1 MRILGLIFFVLFAH
15 SSFGQINFF
24 KLYSE
29 PGDDYGEGIVQL
41 EDSSYV
47 ITGSSSSF
55 FGDGSEAFLL
65 KIDSLGNYL
74 WSNNYGGLETDV
86 GRRVLYKKN
95 VGFYIA
101 GYTNSYGNGGYD
113 FYLVKTDEAG
123 NFEWE
128 KTYGD
133 FGWERVYDAV
143 LTADTGVLMVGETNS
158 TMNNNKDM
166 YLVRTDQN
174 GDTLW
179 TKQIGTNFDDKLTS
193 IHTLDD
199 STYYVAGSM
208 YSADSSV
215 IKGCVMK
222 IHDNG
227 TVYWTKTYG
236 YKGNTFINDIHIIN
250 SEIVGVGYTDKYHPS
265 KLYEFY
271 FRLNLDGNVVLENY
285 SGSSGERIA
294 LAVVPFETP
303 NKYYISYSLADMWSF
318 PDGFN
323 DIAIARFDDSLHWE
337 QTVATIAHYEPD
349 FLNQLIPT
357 SDGGAIGIGGTNS
370 LQLGYH
376 HVCVVK
382 IGPNDTYPYC
392 AAPHTINQLVGVD
405 DIIDAD
411 VLGIEIFPNPAS
423 DILTIQSDLG
433 STMDVEILNSFGQV
447 VLMESLSEFTNDMD
461 VSQLAS
467 GIYFVKVLVDGKV
480 GVQKIIIE

>member
-1 MRILGLIFFVLFAH
+1 MPILRILFFVLLAN
-15 SSFGQINFF
+15 SSFAQINFF
-24 KLYSE
+24 HLYSDN
-29 PGDDYGEGIVQL
+29 GDDYGEGIVQL

-55 FGDGSEAFLL
+55 FGTGSEAFLL
-65 KIDSLGNYL
+65 KVDSLGIYK
-74 WSNNYGGLETDV
+74 WSNHYGGQESDV
-86 GRRVLYKKN
+86 GRRVLYKQN

-113 FYLVKTDEAG
+113 YYLIKTDEAG

-128 KTYGD
+128 KTYG
-133 FGWERVYDAV
+133 FEQWERVNDAV
-143 LTADTGVLMVGETNS
+143 MTADTGILMVGETNS
-158 TMNNNKDM
+158 TINSNTDM

-179 TKQIGTNFDDKLTS
+179 TKRIGTEFNDKLTS

-208 YSADSSV
+208 YSADSLN

-222 IHDNG
+222 LHDNG
-227 TVYWTKTYG
+227 TVLWTKYYG
-236 YKGNTFINDIHIIN
+236 NKGNTYINDIHLHN

-265 KLYEFY
+265 RLYEFY
-271 FRLNLDGNVVLENY
+271 FRLDLDGNIVIENY

-303 NKYYISYSLADMWSF
+303 DKYYISYSLADMWSF

-323 DIAIARFDDSLHWE
+323 DIAIARFDDSLYWE

-357 SDGGAIGIGGTNS
+357 SDGGAIGVGGTNS
-370 LQLGYH
+370 LELGYH

-392 AAPHTINQLVGVD
+392 AAPHTLLQLVDVD
-405 DIIDAD
+405 ETITQ
-411 VLGIEIFPNPAS
+411 LGIEIFPNPVQNH
-423 DILTIQSDLG
+423 LTIQSDLG
-433 STMDVEILNSFGQV
+433 SDLEVELINGYGQT
-447 VLMESLSEFTNDMD
+447 VLAQTLETSSNTLDIS
-461 VSQLAS
+461 SLAS
-467 GIYFVKVLVDGKV
+467 GIYFVKISVDGKI
-480 GVQKIIIE
+480 GVQKLVID

>member
-1 MRILGLIFFVLFAH
+1 MHRLLILFLILLAN

-55 FGDGSEAFLL
+55 FGAGSEAFLL
-65 KIDSLGNYL
+65 KIDSVGNYL
-74 WSNNYGGLETDV
+74 WSNNYGGPETDV
-86 GRRVLYKKN
+86 GRRVLYKEN

-101 GYTNSYGNGGYD
+101 GYTNSFGNGGYD

-128 KTYGD
+128 KSYGD

-179 TKQIGTNFDDKLTS
+179 TKQIGTAFDDKLTS
-193 IHTLDD
+193 IHALDD

-208 YSADSSV
+208 YSSDSLV

-222 IHDNG
+222 IHENG
-227 TVYWTKTYG
+227 TVYWTKYYG
-236 YKGNTFINDIHIIN
+236 YKGNTFINDIHVVN
-250 SEIVGVGYTDKYHPS
+250 AEIVGVGYTDKYHPS

-271 FRLNLDGNVVLENY
+271 FRLDLNGNIVLENY

-294 LAVVPFETP
+294 LAIVPFETP
-303 NKYYISYSLADMWSF
+303 DKYYISYSLADMWSF

-323 DIAIARFDDSLHWE
+323 DIAIARFDDSLYWE

-370 LQLGYH
+370 SELGYH

-392 AAPHTINQLVGVD
+392 LAPHEIDQLVNVD
-405 DIIDAD
+405 ETIEA
-411 VLGIEIFPNPAS
+411 LGIDIFPNPAK
-423 DILTIQSDLG
+423 DFLTIRSDSG
-433 STMDVEILNSFGQV
+433 SELEIEMINSFGQIM
-447 VLMESLSEFTNDMD
+447 LTETITAATSSID
-461 VSQLAS
+461 VSELS
-467 GIYFVKVLVDGKV
+467 NGIYFVKVLVDGKV
-480 GVQKIIIE
+480 GVQKVVIE